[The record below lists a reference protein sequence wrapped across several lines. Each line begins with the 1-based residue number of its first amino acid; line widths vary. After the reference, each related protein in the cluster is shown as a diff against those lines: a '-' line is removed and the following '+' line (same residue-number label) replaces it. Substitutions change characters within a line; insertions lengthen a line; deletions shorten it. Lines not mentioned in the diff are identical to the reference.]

1 MLAGLVAVGATL
13 VLALLC
19 GVLILP
25 SPDDLVRQ
33 PKRRR
38 PGGKAAPDDEGKLR

>member
-1 MLAGLVAVGATL
+1 MLAGLIVAGTTL

-33 PKRRR
+33 PPGRR
-38 PGGKAAPDDEGKLR
+38 PDHKTGPEDER